1 MKNFEVIKKEN
12 GLFNIIDKQTGEKI
26 SDKDYKQVE
35 IKNYGIVATAQ
46 LKHITTYDIF
56 NNSGKQICSFSQ
68 QNNDIFNQKF
78 DFKFNE
84 KYFEVTNETTIL
96 DSKFLPYNTT
106 DYPTETSHFYDY
118 NGNRIASGLF
128 DEKQIIEKSKYL
140 IVCGFSSTD
149 KEQEEPLYAI
159 YDTEAQK
166 TVFNSVGVATIYK
179 SSLDNINKYNTL
191 CFKKLYM
198 ESVREI
204 AKNFVNRYFEYNK
217 ISNYKD
223 VVLNDIDKAVK
234 TFESNISNYR
244 FAKID
249 SKLFDKLKDI
259 ASPTQKQK
267 ELLNIYSKVDLML
280 KVLDTQEV
288 ITKGFIHQI
297 YNEKTDEIILAVNYF
312 DAVANKEI
320 VNKVIN
326 SFNPLDSLITTDKIE
341 FNVEKSVKN
350 HEKDSWLIKY
360 NFKNGKFMSNSKCMG
375 KINQLELAVVNAYN
389 SMFNKSVKVLDEEDN
404 NTL

>member
-12 GLFNIIDKQTGEKI
+12 GLFNIIDKQTGKKI

-35 IKNYGIVATAQ
+35 IKNYGIVATTQ
-46 LKHITTYDIF
+46 LEQITTYDIF
-56 NNSGKQICSFSQ
+56 NNSGKQICSFNQ
-68 QNNDIFNQKF
+68 QNNDFFNQKF

-84 KYFEVTNETTIL
+84 KYFEVTNETIIL
-96 DSKFLPYNTT
+96 DSKFLPYNAT
-106 DYPTETSHFYDY
+106 DYPTETIHYYDY
-118 NGNRIASGLF
+118 NGNRMASGLF
-128 DEKQIIEKSKYL
+128 DEKQIIEKGKYL

-149 KEQEEPLYAI
+149 KEQEKPLYAI

-217 ISNYKD
+217 ISDYKD

-234 TFESNISNYR
+234 SFESNISNDR

-259 ASPTQKQK
+259 VSPTQKQK
-267 ELLNIYSKVDLML
+267 ELLNIYNKVDLML

-297 YNEKTDEIILAVNYF
+297 YNENTDEIILAVNYF
-312 DAVANKEI
+312 DAVANQEI

-326 SFNPLDSLITTDKIE
+326 SFNPLDSQITIDEIE

-360 NFKNGKFMSNSKCMG
+360 NFKNGKFMSNSECMG
-375 KINQLELAVVNAYN
+375 KINQLELDVVSGYN
-389 SMFNKSVKVLDEEDN
+389 SLFNKSVKVLDEEDVD
-404 NTL
+404 TL